1 MSVTIACKTQSLRK
15 FAGVAGHTTDRAL
28 AELLQ
33 IDQGNLSR
41 VLNGKQRPGGVFIAS
56 CLRAFPAL
64 EFSDLFEVIDE
75 QPVAA

>member
-28 AELLQ
+28 ADLLR

-56 CLRAFPAL
+56 CLRAFPGLDFA
-64 EFSDLFEVIDE
+64 DLFEVIEDI
-75 QPVAA
+75 PVAA

>member
-15 FAGVAGHTTDRAL
+15 FAGVAGHGTDKAI
-28 AELLQ
+28 AEMLR

-64 EFSDLFEVIDE
+64 DFADLFEVIDE
-75 QPVAA
+75 TAEAA

>member
-15 FAGVAGHTTDRAL
+15 YAGVAGHSTDKAL
-28 AELLQ
+28 AQLLQ

-64 EFSDLFEVIDE
+64 DFADLFEVVDAPAE
-75 QPVAA
+75 AA

>member
-1 MSVTIACKTQSLRK
+1 MSVTIACKTTSLRK
-15 FAGVAGHTTDRAL
+15 FATAAGHSTDRAL

-56 CLRAFPAL
+56 ALRAFPGLDFA
-64 EFSDLFEVIDE
+64 DLFEVIDE
-75 QPVAA
+75 TQAA